1 MKQIIYFSCL
11 FLIISSCTS
20 EIEDRIPAFQ
30 STINGV
36 EYWEAINFNFSTN
49 ALGEGIITGDDF
61 NSSIS
66 LKFPSL
72 STGVYDLRD
81 NIIGEA
87 TYQDTIQYST
97 LNDGISSIAYF
108 SDGEISINEISS
120 DSEISGT
127 FTFNA
132 YDSSGELT
140 VNVSR
145 GIFYR
150 LPLTQ
155 TTD

>member
-30 STINGV
+30 ATINGV
-36 EYWEAINFNFSTN
+36 EYWESTNFNVSTN
-49 ALGEGIITGDDF
+49 ALGEVIIYGEDDF
-61 NSSIS
+61 NSLIT
-66 LKFPSL
+66 LKFPYVEGSHTISVL
-72 STGVYDLRD
+72 DPSQ
-81 NIIGEA
+81 A
-87 TYQDTIQYST
+87 TYLDTIQYDT
-97 LNDGISSIAYF
+97 FNTGISITSYP
-108 SDGEISINEISS
+108 SDGLIKKVKISS
-120 DSEISGT
+120 DSKISGE

-140 VNVSR
+140 VNVSK